1 MAQDVYARLADALD
15 RLPNGF
21 PRTESGVELAVLRKI
36 ATPEEADLASR
47 LSGTMEPTDAIAA
60 RAGLAPAEARRALM
74 GLVRK
79 GMAWFEREGGVN
91 RFRLAPFIVG
101 LYEAQLDVLDEEL
114 ARLVEEY
121 FAQGG
126 AAGIMGPEPALHR
139 VIPAQTAV
147 EHEWV
152 LPYDDVRAIM
162 EGAKSFFVR
171 DCICRTEQALV
182 GNPCRF
188 PVHNCLSFT
197 WREVPPGPESVTKE
211 EALALLEE
219 TERIGLVHTVSNVA
233 EGIGYV
239 CNCCGCCCGIL
250 RGITEFGLEQ
260 SVAKAN
266 YLAAID
272 ADLCIGC
279 GVCAER
285 CHVDAIREVGGVYAV
300 IAERCIG
307 CGLCV
312 TGCSSEAVTLTRLPE
327 AETVHPPAD
336 FAAWEQERLRN
347 RGLTGT

>member
-1 MAQDVYARLADALD
+1 MPQDAYARFAEALD

-21 PRTESGVELAVLRKI
+21 PHTESGVELLLLQKI
-36 ATPEEADLASR
+36 ATPEEAALAAQ
-47 LSGTMEPTDAIAA
+47 LTGTMEPLESIAE
-60 RAGLAPAEARRALM
+60 RVGLAPREARRALL

-79 GMAWFEREGGVN
+79 GMAWFEREGGAS

-101 LYEAQLDVLDEEL
+101 LYEAQLDVIDEEM

-139 VIPAQTAV
+139 VAPAQTAV

-162 EGAKSFFVR
+162 QGARSFFVR

-182 GNPCRF
+182 GHPCKF
-188 PVHNCLSFT
+188 PRHNCLYFT
-197 WREVPPGPESVTKE
+197 WREAPPGPESVTKE

-219 TERIGLVHTVSNVA
+219 TEHIGLVHTVSNVA

-239 CNCCGCCCGIL
+239 CNCCGVL
-250 RGITEFGLEQ
+250 RGITKYGLEH

-266 YLAAID
+266 YRAAID
-272 ADLCIGC
+272 PDLCIAC

-285 CHVDAIREVGGVYAV
+285 CQVDAIRQTDGLYEVIV
-300 IAERCIG
+300 ERCIG

-312 TGCSSEAVTLTRLPE
+312 TGCPSEAAKLARLPE

-336 FAAWEQERLRN
+336 FAAWERERLRN
-347 RGLTGT
+347 RGMF